1 MRVGIYADSDWKV
14 LNATRRT
21 VDPVSFYYLND
32 WSFYEEFESGM
43 IIIVSVIAKYCF
55 LVRSKVSINFVNINS
70 QIKNA
75 DAKLLK
81 FVCSL

>member
-1 MRVGIYADSDWKV
+1 MYSMNDKNNNERRLTGRVLTLQTY
-14 LNATRRT
+14 
-21 VDPVSFYYLND
+21 
-32 WSFYEEFESGM
+32 
-43 IIIVSVIAKYCF
+43 
-55 LVRSKVSINFVNINS
+55 INS